1 MATVGGSS
9 STNSNPQRIASLKT
23 FLASDEPISI
33 VPIFNYNT
41 KISEFLLTQRNVGP
55 LVAGEATAVPLWL
68 GLYLRKRNLCRI
80 VPPHWL
86 SVQHLKRVLAHERN
100 PNEDQFS
107 QDLPFRYMEIS
118 RSILQTIGAGR
129 SAAHASGGGGGGLGN
144 EEIPQVEI
152 IRVLLEDISGV
163 RMDKIRRNVH
173 NISADVMGSSMERP
187 MPVVDV
193 TGIGS
198 AELAAVKP
206 FLERAFEDHLKLVR
220 SGTDVAAPQR
230 SGRDQEQQQEQETG
244 GGRSNSSVRTLRRRS
259 YSGSTRSNDQE
270 QQEDEMGEE
279 DEEDQDLI
287 EPTADDDSNN
297 DVSRLRVRRYR

>member
-1 MATVGGSS
+1 M
-9 STNSNPQRIASLKT
+9 
-23 FLASDEPISI
+23 
-33 VPIFNYNT
+33 
-41 KISEFLLTQRNVGP
+41 
-55 LVAGEATAVPLWL
+55 
-68 GLYLRKRNLCRI
+68 
-80 VPPHWL
+80 PPHWL
-86 SVQHLKRVLAHERN
+86 SVQHLKSVLAHERN

-129 SAAHASGGGGGGLGN
+129 SAVHASGGGGGGLGN
-144 EEIPQVEI
+144 EEIPQLEI

-220 SGTDVAAPQR
+220 SGTDSAVSQNSDQGRNQQQETNGGRLNSSARP
-230 SGRDQEQQQEQETG
+230 SGRRNYGTSASSNSQEQQQDETG
-244 GGRSNSSVRTLRRRS
+244 E
-259 YSGSTRSNDQE
+259 GS
-270 QQEDEMGEE
+270 EDE
-279 DEEDQDLI
+279 DLM
-287 EPTADDDSNN
+287 EPTANGDSTN